1 MHCGGNSFQ
10 EPGAFHYLPGNT
22 EIPMSFNG
30 CKDPGCV
37 RYGMKKIHVSP
48 RLSYYDAMDKFTTY
62 QKFSEDNASWI
73 MRKYDPSPKG
83 NFNGRLTIGV
93 KNLQSTWFDIIKC
106 SRLSDHISNTLKY
119 RRLRMLFAVKV
130 YCADKQYCGGRKSI

>member
-1 MHCGGNSFQ
+1 
-10 EPGAFHYLPGNT
+10 
-22 EIPMSFNG
+22 MSFNG